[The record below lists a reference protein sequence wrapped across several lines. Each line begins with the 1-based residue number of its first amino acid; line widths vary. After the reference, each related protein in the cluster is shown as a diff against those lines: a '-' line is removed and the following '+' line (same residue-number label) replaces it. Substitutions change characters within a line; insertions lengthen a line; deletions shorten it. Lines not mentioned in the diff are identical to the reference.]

1 MWLTRALPPK
11 GGRSDLCH
19 DTYAMVTSFT
29 TLDMP
34 QAVRF
39 VLTNRT
45 ALEKLRHGA
54 TLRIKPY
61 RQPRK
66 APDGS
71 RPTPWRRSR

>member
-1 MWLTRALPPK
+1 MWLTPALPPK
-11 GGRSDLCH
+11 GGRSDLGH
-19 DTYAMVTSFT
+19 DLYAMVTSFT

-45 ALEKLRHGA
+45 ALEKRRHGA

-61 RQPRK
+61 RQPRTV
-66 APDGS
+66 PDGS